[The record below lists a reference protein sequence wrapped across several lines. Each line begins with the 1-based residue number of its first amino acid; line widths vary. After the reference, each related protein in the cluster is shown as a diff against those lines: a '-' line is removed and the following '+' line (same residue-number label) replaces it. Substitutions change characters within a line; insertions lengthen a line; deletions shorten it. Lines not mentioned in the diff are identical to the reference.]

1 MDGLNRAARR
11 AQARKRRHATARRV
25 VVNAAQVTLAA
36 HQEARPQAVI
46 GLMLEL
52 HECFDALKCGS
63 TDRSHF
69 DRLAGSL
76 NTALVLAERIGQDAV
91 DVILAGH
98 DAMHECAA
106 IFERHGKFGF
116 SGAGIGALVDALD
129 VYGQIVRLSTPR
141 QIMDGVREGHRRV
154 RQQMREAACS
164 S

>member
-76 NTALVLAERIGQDAV
+76 NTALVLA
-91 DVILAGH
+91 GH

-141 QIMDGVREGHRRV
+141 QIMDGVHEGHRRV
-154 RQQMREAACS
+154 RQQMRGAACS